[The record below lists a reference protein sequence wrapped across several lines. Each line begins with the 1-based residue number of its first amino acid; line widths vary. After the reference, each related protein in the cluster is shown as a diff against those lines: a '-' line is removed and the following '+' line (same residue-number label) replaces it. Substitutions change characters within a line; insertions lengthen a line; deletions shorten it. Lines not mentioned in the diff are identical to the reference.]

1 MCLSTSCPALGRSW
15 GFCLMRGCTSLPSV
29 PGLSVD
35 AAAGCLWAEGPQ
47 RLSLQQTPRAQLHP
61 RLFNRAELPT
71 VLHMGQ
77 HHPRKQPVQSLP
89 RYCAQPR
96 MCTVF
101 TCEGRARQGD
111 QVTNTAP
118 SGRVQTPACLPQSPP
133 PSAALGQNTNL
144 PTQTLS
150 L

>member
-96 MCTVF
+96 MCISTF
-101 TCEGRARQGD
+101 HTLFLEQQWATASALQRTNNHRTICFEGE
-111 QVTNTAP
+111 
-118 SGRVQTPACLPQSPP
+118 
-133 PSAALGQNTNL
+133 
-144 PTQTLS
+144 TL
-150 L
+150 

>member
-1 MCLSTSCPALGRSW
+1 MCFSTSCPALGRSW

-47 RLSLQQTPRAQLHP
+47 RLSLQQTPRAQLHQ

-89 RYCAQPR
+89 RYCTQPR
-96 MCTVF
+96 MCISTF
-101 TCEGRARQGD
+101 HTPFLEQ
-111 QVTNTAP
+111 QWVTA
-118 SGRVQTPACLPQSPP
+118 
-133 PSAALGQNTNL
+133 SALQRTNNHR
-144 PTQTLS
+144 TIRFERETL
-150 L
+150 